1 MNKRGEWQNN
11 NKVCNKNREEKEDL
25 IKIITKMLENNS
37 NLLILLKDFTQTKLF
52 FEQILLNGENY
63 GLLKLRKMAADM
75 QNGRKCK

>member
-11 NKVCNKNREEKEDL
+11 NKLCNKNRQEKEDL

-52 FEQILLNGENY
+52 LGKY
-63 GLLKLRKMAADM
+63 
-75 QNGRKCK
+75 C